1 METNK
6 IKFPLGLWTT
16 RSMTRSLNTQKD
28 DRNKIQEKEV
38 IGLEELDKEKNGNT

>member
-1 METNK
+1 
-6 IKFPLGLWTT
+6 
-16 RSMTRSLNTQKD
+16 MTRSLNTQKY